1 MMFRAS
7 LVLILFSFISLRAFS
22 FLPEDYDSDYYA
34 EILGADVGNDILIKK
49 EASSFI
55 VNSFLDVPWIDTSS
69 IGGVFKQEDTVVLL
83 VKNSNSIENHQIIPY
98 PSQEELAELGRAEGR
113 FPVEAL
119 DVDGDGILDF
129 IVDESLVGKKT
140 LFSGTGNRDITS
152 IQSTLV
158 NKPVEFLPVKT
169 VKQIQGS
176 AGVDAFGN
184 ATYGLSLE
192 LPKSPTGLTPNIGV
206 SYNSAGGYGNLGMG
220 WSLSSIS
227 VISRCTDNYD
237 RNPTPVPIKHLDS
250 DQFCLNGKYIDGD
263 VISGQGQLEIDD
275 FRRIGRAGSGE
286 SIRWTVY
293 DTSGHTTLY
302 KSFLDGLIFLP
313 YEKFETGH
321 PENKIVYTYLDQD
334 KEVSL
339 SRIDYAYS
347 DEGNKFS
354 VDINYHEASA
364 GRYEKFIAGRSFKT
378 GRLVSDVVVKG
389 SGKAINE
396 YHFFYDSN
404 TNDSAF
410 VSKLKG
416 IQQCGFKYV
425 GFQRVCGEPLELDW
439 YDNNTLSF
447 YDKFSSKVRPKNSDY
462 HTESYLRLDFNGDG
476 KTVLAK
482 NNVATS
488 PVFRYEG
495 NKDAYV
501 RLKYVKSQDVRVQ
514 TSDMSIDATVIIRE
528 TDSGLTTGPSY
539 PSAQPTSVTVSFSL
553 YKWVLVHEGVELE
566 IENACLWIPKNSG
579 AEKLIESRGTSIR
592 AVSYDANAD
601 GLTDLALPVSGC
613 NSLDESYAKRTVNSA
628 EWYVYIASS
637 LNGKNQYA
645 KTHSLNATAYEF
657 KKTGNIN
664 FSYVFDVKGG
674 LAIPMR
680 MSTSPV
686 PTVLFKNTAANSWEI
701 GNTTLQTTINPDVE
715 NDIKQDIPSE
725 RSISGDFNGDGLTD
739 IIAAKYDWSKLN
751 TRIENWQ
758 LYQNL
763 GRSESGEIQFS
774 NPKDIGLLIE
784 KRVSSE
790 EYEKEEVPATS
801 QVLKTQVEVQMVDL
815 TSDGLKDIVIFDRT
829 KNSIKVCPQINGRV
843 DRISCEVWGEIEDL
857 WALLGGGAEFTDIN
871 GDGVLD
877 LLITTLRG
885 EGPTRLFGSKQL
897 YRLGKQQN
905 KNKINIIGD
914 QNKSEFSYSPLT
926 NVANYSYT
934 NEEYIGPK
942 SVVTSRKYTANNDAV
957 ATKTYTYKN
966 GKLNYQGRG
975 FLGFE
980 TINVKDS
987 LTGFDVY
994 SMYSWQFDRVGKPNY
1009 VRKSKNGAIVSSVLN
1024 TWLDDCNCSWLSRTD
1039 SKKYELKE
1047 GSTSQT
1053 APYLNITKEY
1063 NRGANNELTRLV
1075 TKYQEAQ
1082 GDLVTLKTIEDVYVY
1097 EYINK
1102 DKALIKQPSNSRRVI
1117 NNHILNDKL
1126 SSKFK
1131 SNSNWVNRQYS
1142 IISNNY
1148 YPELEGGV
1156 AKSNR
1161 ILKTEENDH
1170 DYNLKLT
1177 SEFDYNEY
1185 GVLLKTTTSGDSRA
1199 KHPIEARSTGIV
1211 EAFGF
1216 TDGLYP
1222 NATKDALG
1230 NVTKYTYHPNLGTVA
1245 SITDPNG
1252 VVTRK
1257 SYGAFGFESKTS
1269 TDNQPAIVSSI
1280 GYCRP
1285 KGSLHCG
1292 VGAMH
1297 LPHFLQYKPYYW
1309 VKKISTDGSGITTI
1323 YDKKGNQLLT
1333 ESNEN
1338 RPTYVSTEYDQ
1349 LGRKIAV
1356 SMPFKANHM
1365 PMYSRFSKFDLF
1377 NRATLVTKANGHK
1390 IESTFK
1396 LAAGTNT
1403 RVNTTKQ
1410 TLYKADRSLDR
1421 TLTHEQRLNP
1431 LGQVKWV
1438 MGPLESASDE
1448 RLDAYYRYDG
1458 MGNMNGALL
1467 FPGGGP
1473 ASVGG
1478 TSSAVAADKH
1488 IQIDSNYD
1496 TAGNRIYLKDP
1507 SLGESFSKYDA
1518 LGQLR
1523 YTLKGAAATAETPH
1537 DWTSRSYDLLGR
1549 MVQRDEQA
1557 WQGPFKSSHWY
1568 FDHSP
1573 ECDLASQVGQLNVV
1587 GGLCKKTDGTFV
1599 ERYGYNK
1606 NGQKTYQQTDAGY
1619 KEPFIF
1625 AYGYNDLGQL
1635 ATETYPS
1642 KNTVK
1647 YNYSRGELANVSDD
1661 NGLLFTNLARDAFG
1675 NTVHRQYKNGLI
1687 LKHRYD
1693 PASGLPVFH
1702 AQRNNGVGNQLSWN
1716 SAGWLT
1722 KSQESWGGGTV
1733 PTDAILSETDY
1744 GYDNYGRITSFTTND
1759 GGENRAYTYD
1769 VLGNLETITKGYL
1782 TFKNLYAQTNGA
1794 SPNAA
1799 TGLMKKNGDGEFKG
1813 YRSGYSYDFKGNL
1826 ERSTTGRYKYT
1837 AFNKPYYFHD
1847 GSIAYGPDH
1856 QRYKWTNRDGQST
1869 YYINGGRYEM
1879 VANRYNHRSSEV
1891 AHLPGGI
1898 DFNGRLNFGNSAYKY
1913 LVKDHLGSTTLIYS
1927 DQNRIS
1933 SGRGYYPFGDTY
1945 RTKVFATSGSETFVT
1960 GRLNYKP
1967 SDPGSKVRG
1976 FTGHEHMP
1984 GFINMNGRNFD
1995 QSNGRFNSADPM
2007 LQDPFNPQN
2016 FNRYSY
2022 VLNSPMGA
2030 TDPSGYAAQEIVLNI
2045 GDLFEGVGLTEYA
2058 PVPYLEPAPF
2068 DNYFANEASSLV
2080 IGAENVLRFGAN
2092 TLLALGESV
2101 LISTAN
2107 DIDEGYSFVSGITGI
2122 HKSELYKTTD
2132 AMVPSLGKGV
2142 SFLGGLS
2149 KGRLPLALNTRYG
2162 PLRKGPLENSV
2173 VDNFRGG
2180 SYTAS
2185 FTSENVTLYRVYGG
2199 EANMLGPY
2207 WTRTKPSGPLQSQLD
2222 SALIPSWGNTANN
2235 VVSIDVPKNTQ
2246 IFEGIAGPQ
2255 STGVSQLIGGGN
2267 QVYIPQVNP
2276 NWIK

>member
-49 EASSFI
+49 KASSFI

-69 IGGVFKQEDTVVLL
+69 IGETFKQEDTVVLL
-83 VKNSNSIENHQIIPY
+83 VKTSNSIENHQIIPY
-98 PSQEELAELGRAEGR
+98 PSQEELAGLGRVAGR

-263 VISGQGQLEIDD
+263 VDSGQGRLEIDD

-286 SIRWTVY
+286 SMRWTVY

-302 KSFLDGLIFLP
+302 KSFLDGVIFLP

-364 GRYEKFIAGRSFKT
+364 GRYEKFIAGKSFKT

-404 TNDSAF
+404 TNDTAF

-416 IQQCGFKYV
+416 MQQCGFKYV
-425 GFQRVCGEPLELDW
+425 GFQQVCGEPLELDW
-439 YDNNTLSF
+439 QDDRNTLSF
-447 YDKFSSKVRPKNSDY
+447 YEKFSGKVMPKRFDN
-462 HTESYLRLDFNGDG
+462 HTNSYLMLDLSGDG
-476 KTVLAK
+476 KKKVVK
-482 NNVATS
+482 NKNATS
-488 PVFRYEG
+488 PVYRYDG
-495 NKDAYV
+495 NKDAYIQL
-501 RLKYVKSQDVRVQ
+501 RYAGAKDLRVKVYNTTYGEITTNGNTHSRPQSYQ
-514 TSDMSIDATVIIRE
+514 TI
-528 TDSGLTTGPSY
+528 
-539 PSAQPTSVTVSFSL
+539 SFAL
-553 YKWVLVHEGVELE
+553 YKWVVIYNGEEEEVD
-566 IENACLWIPKNSG
+566 NACLWLPNEENFKSYINDSKTG
-579 AEKLIESRGTSIR
+579 VR
-592 AVSYDANAD
+592 ATSYDANGD
-601 GLTDLALPVSGC
+601 GL
-613 NSLDESYAKRTVNSA
+613 
-628 EWYVYIASS
+628 
-637 LNGKNQYA
+637 
-645 KTHSLNATAYEF
+645 
-657 KKTGNIN
+657 
-664 FSYVFDVKGG
+664 FD
-674 LAIPMR
+674 LAIPVTTCNL
-680 MSTSPV
+680 TSSNAGSGFQATWHEYIAKDTERGFVKARSLNSSAYSFIVGVDSIWKKYSLKVSSAMAIPMKLSSSPI
-686 PTVLFKNTAANSWEI
+686 PTIIFKNTVENKWGVGSSALY
-701 GNTTLQTTINPDVE
+701 TTLESGAPSEAVR
-715 NDIKQDIPSE
+715 KIPSE
-725 RSISGDFNGDGLTD
+725 RSISGDFNGDGLID
-739 IIAAKYDWSKLN
+739 IVAADYDWSKVNVRREL
-751 TRIENWQ
+751 WKF
-758 LYQNL
+758 YQNL
-763 GRSESGEIQFS
+763 GLSENGKIQFS
-774 NPKDIGLLIE
+774 RPKEIGLTIE
-784 KRVSSE
+784 KKVS
-790 EYEKEEVPATS
+790 EKEYRDKKVLATN
-801 QVLKTQVEVQMVDL
+801 QVLKTQVGVQMVDL
-815 TSDGLKDIVIFDRT
+815 TSDGLKDIVIFDSEN
-829 KNSIKVCPQINGRV
+829 NSIKVCPQISGRV
-843 DRISCEVWGEIEDL
+843 DRVGCEIWNNIDGL
-857 WALLGGGAEFTDIN
+857 WEKLGGSAEFTDIN

-877 LLITTLRG
+877 LFIATYYG
-885 EGPTRLFGSKQL
+885 EYGHYLYGSKEL

-1075 TKYQEAQ
+1075 TKYQETQ

-1097 EYINK
+1097 DYINK

-1142 IISNNY
+1142 IVSNTY

-1230 NVTKYTYHPNLGTVA
+1230 NVTKYTYHPSLGAVA
-1245 SITDPNG
+1245 SLTGPNG
-1252 VVTRK
+1252 VVSRK
-1257 SYGAFGFESKTS
+1257 QYGEFGYEVSSS
-1269 TDNQPAIVSSI
+1269 TENQPTIESTV
-1280 GYCRP
+1280 GYCSSQ
-1285 KGSLHCG
+1285 GSVSCNIIVL
-1292 VGAMH
+1292 
-1297 LPHFLQYKPYYW
+1297 
-1309 VKKISTDGSGITTI
+1309 KKAEISKLYSWQKKSSSDGTSLTSF
-1323 YDKKGNQLLT
+1323 YDKKGNLLFT
-1333 ESNEN
+1333 KQNDFN
-1338 RPTYVSTEYDQ
+1338 PIYQHTKYDTQ
-1349 LGRKIAV
+1349 GRKVAV
-1356 SMPFKANHM
+1356 SMPYKYGQT
-1365 PMYSRFSKFDLF
+1365 PYYSTFAEFDIF
-1377 NRATLVTKANGHK
+1377 NRANLVIKANGHK
-1390 IESTFK
+1390 IESGFK

-1410 TLYKADRSLDR
+1410 TLYKADGSLDR
-1421 TLTHEQRLNP
+1421 ILTHEQRLNP

-1438 MGPLESASDE
+1438 MGPLESTSDE

-1537 DWTSRSYDLLGR
+1537 DWTTRSYDLLGR

-1599 ERYGYNK
+1599 ERYAYNK

-1647 YNYSRGELANVSDD
+1647 YNYSKGELANVSDD

-1693 PASGLPVFH
+1693 HKSGLPVFH

-1733 PTDAILSETDY
+1733 PADAILSETDY

-1769 VLGNLETITKGYL
+1769 VLGNLETITKGHRTL
-1782 TFKNLYAQTNGA
+1782 KNLYEQTNGA

-1799 TGLMKKNGDGEFKG
+1799 TGLMHKYDGGEYQTF
-1813 YRSGYSYDFKGNL
+1813 YSGYEYDFKGNL
-1826 ERSTTGRYKYT
+1826 EKSKLGRYKYT
-1837 AFNKPYYFHD
+1837 AFNKPYSYHG
-1847 GSIAYGPDH
+1847 GSISYGPDH
-1856 QRYKWTNRDGQST
+1856 QRYKWTKKNGDIT

-1879 VANRYNHRSSEV
+1879 NANKNNHRTGVVE
-1891 AHLPGGI
+1891 HLPGGV
-1898 DFNGRLNFGNSAYKY
+1898 DFNGNLSSGNRAYDY

-1927 DQNRIS
+1927 DQNRVS
-1933 SGRGYYPFGDTY
+1933 NGRGYYPFGETY
-1945 RTKVFATSGSETFVT
+1945 QSKVFAVSDSETYQV
-1960 GRLNYKP
+1960 GRLNYSP
-1967 SDPGSKVRG
+1967 IWSSKKTRG
-1976 FTGHEHMP
+1976 FTGHEHMS

-2022 VLNSPMGA
+2022 VLNSPMGM
-2030 TDPSGYAAQEIVLNI
+2030 TDPSGYAGEVITLPPVSDIDLGLTGIKGALGIISVSISQTGSTPRREREIVTVYRGTNI
-2045 GDLFEGVGLTEYA
+2045 SLEKSSFDETGYLMSEQFNLTFNESMYETGSLPKSIVKASSENLVRHSELLGKYGGPEGLAIAMSDGNLARSEHPRSTFSVTTDLSVAEYYA
-2058 PVPYLEPAPF
+2058 GPLGRVFRAEIPRWQLIEQPLGSSSESELFVTGAAPF
-2068 DNYFANEASSLV
+2068 VE
-2080 IGAENVLRFGAN
+2080 
-2092 TLLALGESV
+2092 
-2101 LISTAN
+2101 
-2107 DIDEGYSFVSGITGI
+2107 
-2122 HKSELYKTTD
+2122 
-2132 AMVPSLGKGV
+2132 
-2142 SFLGGLS
+2142 
-2149 KGRLPLALNTRYG
+2149 
-2162 PLRKGPLENSV
+2162 
-2173 VDNFRGG
+2173 
-2180 SYTAS
+2180 
-2185 FTSENVTLYRVYGG
+2185 
-2199 EANMLGPY
+2199 
-2207 WTRTKPSGPLQSQLD
+2207 
-2222 SALIPSWGNTANN
+2222 
-2235 VVSIDVPKNTQ
+2235 
-2246 IFEGIAGPQ
+2246 
-2255 STGVSQLIGGGN
+2255 
-2267 QVYIPQVNP
+2267 
-2276 NWIK
+2276 IKRW